1 MIGPDRLTHVVAVHR
16 RQQDVEHDQI
26 ELIGTNPFE
35 TNGAVMLDLDIETV
49 RRQASLYARRHTHLV
64 FDHEDPHT

>member
-1 MIGPDRLTHVVAVHR
+1 MIGPDRLTHAVAVHR

-35 TNGAVMLDLDIETV
+35 TNGAVMHDLDIETI
-49 RRQASLYARRHTHLV
+49 RRQTPPHTSRDAHLV